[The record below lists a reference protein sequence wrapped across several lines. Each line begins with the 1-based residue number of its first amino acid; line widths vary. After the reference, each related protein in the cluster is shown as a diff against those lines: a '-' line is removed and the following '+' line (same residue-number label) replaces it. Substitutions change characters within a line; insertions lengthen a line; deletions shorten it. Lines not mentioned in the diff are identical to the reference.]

1 MIERLK
7 HTLNAY
13 ALRIRHARSMRWF
26 VALVYGWFLINA
38 LLLWDSK
45 ELIWGAESVIQRY
58 GAPNRLMNN
67 IAYALMYDRGKFHLA
82 FAFHLMGAF
91 LGMWDKSWAFVP
103 RSIAWFTGVLLFFAA
118 IPAFNSGMLLML
130 LMAFFTIPYW
140 SKRSSWWRIALS
152 NASRS
157 AAIVQLVM
165 VYALSAFFKLSGD
178 QWLHGSAV
186 YYSLNIDRFS
196 SSGLHQWM
204 ANKYSLLVVL
214 NYASLAYQILFPA
227 VLIMKRGRNAMLL
240 VGLVFHLSIGWAMH
254 LWDFALAMIFCYP
267 LLWKSDKSE

>member
-7 HTLNAY
+7 HSISFY
-13 ALRIRHARSMRWF
+13 SSHIRHARSMRWF

-38 LLLWDSK
+38 LMLWDSK

-58 GAPNRLMNN
+58 GAPNRLLNN
-67 IAYALMYDRGKFHLA
+67 IAYALMYDRSKFQIA
-82 FAFHLMGAF
+82 FALHLLGAF
-91 LGMWDKSWAFVP
+91 FGMWDKRWAFVP

-118 IPAFNSGMLLML
+118 IPAFNSGILIMLLMS
-130 LMAFFTIPYW
+130 FFTIPFY
-140 SKRSSWWRIALS
+140 SKSKAWWRIALS

-157 AAIVQLVM
+157 AAIVQLIM
-165 VYALSAFFKLSGD
+165 LYALSAFFKLSGD
-178 QWLHGSAV
+178 QWLQGSAV

-196 SSGLHQWM
+196 SSELHQWI
-204 ANKYSLLVVL
+204 ADKYTLLVVL
-214 NYASLAYQILFPA
+214 NYASLAYQVLFPA
-227 VLIMKRGRNAMLL
+227 VIFMKRGRNLMLF
-240 VGLVFHLSIGWAMH
+240 VGVLFHLSIGWAMH